1 MWLPHVVIV
10 SQVESYD
17 AKSKGLRVVTQTGY
31 RVVIWPWTDDKL
43 GNLTYYPVRP
53 GYASTV
59 MKFQGA
65 ELSHVTYYADCP
77 GVHAAAYTAL
87 SRVRRG
93 LDFLIGGLIKKS
105 SFVPAK

>member
-17 AKSKGLRVVTQTGY
+17 AKSKGLRVVTHTGY

-43 GNLTYYPVRP
+43 GNMTYYPVRP

-65 ELSHVTYYADCP
+65 ECSHVTITQIALECTPLLTLLCP
-77 GVHAAAYTAL
+77 ACDAAWT
-87 SRVRRG
+87 
-93 LDFLIGGLIKKS
+93 S
-105 SFVPAK
+105 SSVA